1 MMRSLCAM
9 GLTLLAG
16 LATAQE
22 DDQAIWDAFAP
33 YEKTVRSVSG
43 ILEITV
49 GKVKGERGIL
59 IRVQTMHAKDSIQIL
74 TGDRL
79 GGYPVLVYVGT
90 VTAGKDGCTRC
101 PIHCGGAGSTVA
113 GPGKP
118 NGPGQTKIDTTR
130 LNDPT
135 YVQERCDVIRKW
147 LGLPKLEDVDVRCQ
161 EMVGT
166 TNNPSRIKWVIS
178 QGMPHWRSE
187 DMPSPRGSDVRGLP
201 CGEHGTHNAGEMISY
216 AWVKHRQFCPLGA
229 KQILKEIED
238 QTPTQ
243 GPRK

>member
-1 MMRSLCAM
+1 MRTMATI

-16 LATAQE
+16 LAAAQE

-43 ILEITV
+43 VLEITL
-49 GKVKGERGIL
+49 GRVKGERGIL
-59 IRVQTMHAKDSIQIL
+59 IRVQTTQAKESVQIL
-74 TGDRL
+74 LNDRVGDV
-79 GGYPVLVYVGT
+79 PVHVFLGT
-90 VTAGKDGCTRC
+90 VTAPADVCARC
-101 PIHCGGAGSTVA
+101 PIHCGAGKTVA
-113 GPGKP
+113 GPERGS
-118 NGPGQTKIDTTR
+118 GPGRTKVDTSR

-135 YVQERCDVIRKW
+135 YAQVRCDVIRKW
-147 LGLPKLEDVDVRCQ
+147 LGQPKLEEGDLRCR

-166 TNNPSRIKWVIS
+166 TNNPTRIKWVIS

-187 DMPSPRGSDVRGLP
+187 EMPSPRGSDVRGLP
-201 CGEHGTHNAGEMISY
+201 CPEHGTHNAGDMISY

-243 GPRK
+243 GPRR